1 LQQPTLTTS
10 RLCLRPFRPTDAHE
24 VQKLAGDTRIADT
37 TTTIPHPYPDGAAE
51 AWISRHQ
58 PSFEARES
66 VVYAMTLLSDGK
78 LVGTVSLINV
88 SLADARA
95 ELGYWVAAEY
105 WRRGFCSEA
114 AEALIQFAAESWGIT
129 RIVARCLA
137 RNPAS
142 AGVMEKV
149 GMSYEGRLP
158 LDTRKSG
165 RFEDLLL
172 YGLNL
177 HGRSVA

>member
-1 LQQPTLTTS
+1 
-10 RLCLRPFRPTDAHE
+10 
-24 VQKLAGDTRIADT
+24 
-37 TTTIPHPYPDGAAE
+37 
-51 AWISRHQ
+51 
-58 PSFEARES
+58 
-66 VVYAMTLLSDGK
+66 MTLLSDGK